1 MAQSVARD
9 TDSTR
14 RATYQGVL
22 DAPAHRVAEI
32 IDETLHTLEAFE
44 LHYGQWP
51 LSRMRR
57 TTRHR
62 YDQR

>member
-1 MAQSVARD
+1 MVESVARE

-14 RATYQGVL
+14 RVTYQGVL

-32 IDETLHTLEAFE
+32 IDGSLHTLEGFE
-44 LHYGQWP
+44 LHDGQWP

-62 YDQR
+62 HDQR